1 MIQDIYPHQYHNE
14 YHPHE
19 PQDTDY
25 VLTYKENTVL
35 LKEDYSFF
43 CVSELNTKENLLYL
57 FEIDDKTFYLG
68 DVSHLSY
75 TPVKIRD
82 LRNLSNQV
90 ISFASLTG
98 WQLYNWMKE
107 NTYCGCCGSKMEN
120 DPKERAM
127 RCPSCNHIVYPRLN
141 PAVIVAVIN
150 DKDELLVTKY
160 AHSTYKQYA
169 LVAGFAEI
177 GETIEETV
185 KREVKEETGIE
196 VDSITYYKSQPWSLS
211 GSLLFG
217 FWAKV
222 KDSSA
227 ITLDEN
233 ELSLARWIT
242 REELKNHL
250 PSPIALTG
258 DMMMK
263 YVKGEHNQ

>member
-1 MIQDIYPHQYHNE
+1 MLCDVYLIMM
-14 YHPHE
+14 
-19 PQDTDY
+19 
-25 VLTYKENTVL
+25 VAGKVWVMVL
-35 LKEDYSFF
+35 LF
-43 CVSELNTKENLLYL
+43 NL
-57 FEIDDKTFYLG
+57 
-68 DVSHLSY
+68 
-75 TPVKIRD
+75 
-82 LRNLSNQV
+82 
-90 ISFASLTG
+90 
-98 WQLYNWMKE
+98 
-107 NTYCGCCGSKMEN
+107 
-120 DPKERAM
+120 
-127 RCPSCNHIVYPRLN
+127 
-141 PAVIVAVIN
+141 
-150 DKDELLVTKY
+150 
-160 AHSTYKQYA
+160 
-169 LVAGFAEI
+169 
-177 GETIEETV
+177 
-185 KREVKEETGIE
+185 KEETGIE